1 MTDLTH
7 IKTFILTAELR
18 SLAKVARKLGIS
30 PAAVSKQLTKLEMEL
45 GVQLLIRSTRKIEL
59 TEIGIS
65 YSIQCRK
72 ILEEVDA
79 ANSLVSN
86 VKATPNGTLKV
97 VSGRHF
103 ATSFIVPYIKEFL
116 TKYPKIELDLELAE
130 RIPDL
135 NSEGIDIMIGMSIP
149 ATGEAIQRRIG
160 STSYVLAASPEY
172 LKKFGI
178 PKTPSDLKDHRYITH
193 SMRKPDNELS
203 LGKEIVTL
211 SSYIKLNDTQTMLQ
225 LALEGLGI
233 VNLHRYVVEDY
244 LKKGTLKE
252 ILVSYNKNDVPLY
265 VAYPQR
271 RYVSSKVRCF
281 IDFITEKIKT
291 QLVP

>member
-1 MTDLTH
+1 
-7 IKTFILTAELR
+7 
-18 SLAKVARKLGIS
+18 
-30 PAAVSKQLTKLEMEL
+30 
-45 GVQLLIRSTRKIEL
+45 
-59 TEIGIS
+59 
-65 YSIQCRK
+65 
-72 ILEEVDA
+72 
-79 ANSLVSN
+79 
-86 VKATPNGTLKV
+86 
-97 VSGRHF
+97 
-103 ATSFIVPYIKEFL
+103 
-116 TKYPKIELDLELAE
+116 
-130 RIPDL
+130 
-135 NSEGIDIMIGMSIP
+135 
-149 ATGEAIQRRIG
+149 
-160 STSYVLAASPEY
+160 
-172 LKKFGI
+172 
-178 PKTPSDLKDHRYITH
+178 
-193 SMRKPDNELS
+193 MRKPDNELS